1 MPKIE
6 VSNGEL
12 LDKYAILY
20 IKSKRISDKDKL
32 VNIQNEILA
41 LDYHVDMTMSD
52 CQHDAQLDILYS
64 QLVSTNE
71 QLWDVEDILRTY
83 ERTGFDGK
91 DDMGD
96 FIRQAR
102 NVYKLNDER
111 SKIKKEIN
119 ILTGSKLV
127 EEKSYEEY

>member
-71 QLWDVEDILRTY
+71 RLWDVEDILRTY